1 MTKTETIFKKN
12 LIGLRQKRNIT
23 PYRVAKDTGISLPY
37 YYRTENPAI
46 TQRPDFL
53 YLERLAEQKL
63 NRLYDLLERLDN
75 EHDTETAAALKEAIF
90 ILERISC

>member
-37 YYRTENPAI
+37 YYRTENPDI
-46 TQRPDFL
+46 SQRPDFS
-53 YLERLAEQKL
+53 YLERLAEYYQL
-63 NRLYDLLERLDN
+63 SVSDLLSPALLDS
-75 EHDTETAAALKEAIF
+75 ETCNK
-90 ILERISC
+90 S